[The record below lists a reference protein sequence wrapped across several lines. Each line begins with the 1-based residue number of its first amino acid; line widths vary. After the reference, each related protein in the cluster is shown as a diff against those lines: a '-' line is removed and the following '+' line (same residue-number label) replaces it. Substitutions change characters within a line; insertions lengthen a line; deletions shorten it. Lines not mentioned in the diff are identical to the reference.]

1 MHKEVIRPLMLWP
14 AVVSVTIT
22 TAAWLTQVGVDLGGP
37 INRSSAYFPTFKMD
51 DLLVQDNVDLAVPM
65 ADRKPVPPEPSPTLI
80 AEVQARAEHGTRGM
94 QLPNR
99 VATAYGINSDPIF
112 APLLDEQRE
121 MAGWVSASEPIALNT
136 VDEMALNDP
145 REPTESHGTVD
156 KETSTVEENASDPIA
171 EAVVNAILEPAAE
184 MVVELTANE
193 AAATVVHLAT
203 NDAVNT
209 ASGNQGAQTIRSG
222 ISRSE
227 PTFPSNLGIDD
238 LDLAPSPLLPKST
251 RYLAKPAVP
260 VTSETVALP
269 SESNALGRD
278 DANRVKD
285 PPPAEIRTPDLE
297 TIPAISNLEFSPPAE
312 PASPTNLHQNPNE
325 KDAGATESQPPRKSI
340 ETPAVKN
347 EQKESTVTPP
357 QNEITF
363 AGWPS
368 TRVLDE
374 QLASLTVHRSS
385 EVKQWALVVADA
397 LAELQSLSRLGE
409 PQAGV
414 LIDRLNQLARS
425 GLQQAEQATDRNLQI
440 QWLLASHAIV
450 RRVAIWK
457 PIWQLVQPKPQG
469 TAQPNQTDRATES
482 AFSLTADPAGK
493 RFTNVKQVAARQ
505 WLDDGDQAKEAACLQ
520 TVLHQLRNDVTETG
534 DHAAWASFL
543 LLDEIEQAAQ
553 HANSRDRVVLAQRLL
568 SRLQWHGLDREQ
580 ERWLDR
586 DSVEQLV
593 SLIRPWARGAID
605 YANLLRQLERQEA
618 DAIDLA
624 AIEIANSVQSLRFA
638 ASPDVVT
645 IGEEINTYYRNANIR
660 LALSQTLL
668 QRMMPTI
675 EPQTVPLQTTIMG
688 SRVRGTSQLESDL
701 RLQLSPSPNRWRFD
715 LQAIGNVQTNSTGV
729 QSGVAVRTHGNSK
742 FQASTPIE
750 INTEGIDIGNSQVS
764 VQGRSSLRGIRSE
777 YDGWPVVGSLVRSIA
792 KRRYESLQPQANRI
806 ANYKIKAEV
815 SEELQ
820 ERVDER
826 VSLATKQMSEMIL
839 GPLGRLQL
847 APKVMDLQTTDK
859 RLLARYRLAGDWQ
872 LAAFTPRPR
881 APSSSLMSLQIHQS
895 ALNNT
900 FEQLIP
906 RDQPLTIQ
914 ELVRHTA
921 VTFGQS
927 EITLPEDIPSNVSVQ
942 FAKTR
947 PITVEIED
955 GKLWFTL
962 RVLRLQ
968 RDNHK
973 GLTRFIVRAA
983 YQPQVDG
990 INATLVRDGHLR
1002 ISGPGMSARERLP
1015 IRAIFNKVLASSR
1028 SLPLILPQVASHPSM
1043 DGLEVSQVEL
1053 RDGWIALAIS
1063 EEGAYKIAIRGD
1075 ESSKTRK

>member
-1 MHKEVIRPLMLWP
+1 MQMH
-14 AVVSVTIT
+14 
-22 TAAWLTQVGVDLGGP
+22 
-37 INRSSAYFPTFKMD
+37 
-51 DLLVQDNVDLAVPM
+51 
-65 ADRKPVPPEPSPTLI
+65 
-80 AEVQARAEHGTRGM
+80 
-94 QLPNR
+94 
-99 VATAYGINSDPIF
+99 
-112 APLLDEQRE
+112 
-121 MAGWVSASEPIALNT
+121 
-136 VDEMALNDP
+136 
-145 REPTESHGTVD
+145 
-156 KETSTVEENASDPIA
+156 
-171 EAVVNAILEPAAE
+171 
-184 MVVELTANE
+184 
-193 AAATVVHLAT
+193 
-203 NDAVNT
+203 
-209 ASGNQGAQTIRSG
+209 
-222 ISRSE
+222 
-227 PTFPSNLGIDD
+227 
-238 LDLAPSPLLPKST
+238 
-251 RYLAKPAVP
+251 
-260 VTSETVALP
+260 P
-269 SESNALGRD
+269 SESNAVDRD
-278 DANRVKD
+278 DADRVEN
-285 PPPAEIRTPDLE
+285 PPTVETQTVDVE

-312 PASPTNLHQNPNE
+312 PTSSTNLNRNPNE
-325 KDAGATESQPPRKSI
+325 KDSGVTESQSPGKRI

-347 EQKESTVTPP
+347 EQKKSTVTPP

-368 TRVLDE
+368 TAVLDE
-374 QLASLTVHRSS
+374 QLATLTENRSS
-385 EVKQWALVVADA
+385 EVKKWALGVADA

-409 PQAGV
+409 PQAGI

-425 GLQQAEQATDRNLQI
+425 GLQQAEQVTDRNLQI
-440 QWLLASHAIV
+440 QWLLASHAVV
-450 RRVAIWK
+450 RRVAIWN

-469 TAQPNQTDRATES
+469 TDLPSQTDRATGS
-482 AFSLTADPAGK
+482 AVSPSVPTADTVGK
-493 RFTNVKQVAARQ
+493 RSTNVRQVAARQ
-505 WLDDGDQAKEAACLQ
+505 WLDDGAQAEEAACLQ
-520 TVLHQLRNDVTETG
+520 TVLRQLRNDAAETG

-553 HANSRDRVVLAQRLL
+553 HANSRDRVVLAQRIL

-586 DSVEQLV
+586 DSVEQLI

-618 DAIDLA
+618 DAIDLT

-645 IGEEINTYYRNANIR
+645 IGKKINTYYRNANIR
-660 LALSQTLL
+660 LAISQTML

-675 EPQTVPLQTTIMG
+675 EPQTVPLQTTILG
-688 SRVRGTSQLESDL
+688 SRVRGTSQLESEL
-701 RLQLSPSPNRWRFD
+701 RLQLLPSPNRWHFD
-715 LQAIGNVQTNSTGV
+715 LQAIGNVETVSTGL
-729 QSGVAVRTHGNSK
+729 QHGVAVRTHGNSN
-742 FQASTPIE
+742 FQANTPIE
-750 INTEGIDIGNSQVS
+750 INTKGIAVGNSQVS
-764 VQGRSSLRGIRSE
+764 VQGRSSLRGVRTD
-777 YDGWPVVGSLVRSIA
+777 YDAWPVVGSLVRSIA
-792 KRRYESLQPQANRI
+792 KRRYESLQPRANRI
-806 ANYKIKAEV
+806 ANHKIKAEV

-847 APKVMDLQTTDK
+847 DPKVMDLQTTDK

-906 RDQPLTIQ
+906 RDRPLSIE
-914 ELVRHTA
+914 ELIRHTA

-955 GKLWFTL
+955 AKLWITL

-968 RDNHK
+968 RDNQK

-990 INATLVRDGHLR
+990 INARLVRDGHLR

-1028 SLPLILPQVASHPSM
+1028 SLPLTLPQVANHPSM

-1063 EEGAYKIAIRGD
+1063 EQGAYKVAIRGN
-1075 ESSKTRK
+1075 ESSKTQK